1 MFIGSIPKKV
11 AQQIVSHTDFSNW
24 GGVNVCCSGSFRIEQ
39 SIRNIN
45 RSIPIH
51 SNDVSLI
58 TSIVGLAKTDRATTF
73 TFKNELEYL
82 NEYLLNN
89 AETQLAVLAYALL
102 LNKYKSDNS
111 YCNSRR
117 EFLQREI
124 DGFIQSNKER
134 AKKYLESIQI
144 DGFYMGDFLKHI
156 EQAKES
162 GHGVMVFAPTYKG
175 GYERIYKV
183 INENVDWPNEPE
195 YEVYDPKQTH
205 ELIERLKDEK
215 MNFAFFSDQLYEDVK
230 PTMMYEGSNKPIY
243 VYSSG
248 QQTSLRRDSS
258 KFRPFK
264 YKVVEPALIGEQ
276 TKITAAVAT
285 SEAMNFLKD
294 IYLAKGISHKNGM
307 FNVLFYADDML
318 IGGAIYALPQYGD
331 KIHGIY
337 LLSDFSVSREA
348 RLSKLV
354 AMLATSETVISTLNR
369 KYFIRIERIFTT
381 AFTKK
386 PVSMK
391 YRGIFRL
398 DARKDGFLN
407 YSSHV
412 RSGTLDDIFL
422 EWFKKYGRQNRNGN

>member
-1 MFIGSIPKKV
+1 M
-11 AQQIVSHTDFSNW
+11 
-24 GGVNVCCSGSFRIEQ
+24 
-39 SIRNIN
+39 
-45 RSIPIH
+45 
-51 SNDVSLI
+51 
-58 TSIVGLAKTDRATTF
+58 
-73 TFKNELEYL
+73 
-82 NEYLLNN
+82 
-89 AETQLAVLAYALL
+89 LAYALL

-124 DGFIQSNKER
+124 DSFIQSNKER

-156 EQAKES
+156 EQAKEA
-162 GHGVMVFAPTYKG
+162 GRGVMVFAPTYKG
-175 GYERIYKV
+175 GYERIYKI
-183 INENVDWPNEPE
+183 INENVDWSDEPE
-195 YEVYDPKQTH
+195 YEIYDPKRTH
-205 ELIERLKDEK
+205 ELIGRLKDEK
-215 MNFAFFSDQLYEDVK
+215 INFAFFSDQLYEDVK

-264 YKVVEPALIGEQ
+264 YKVVEPELIGEQ
-276 TKITAAVAT
+276 TKITAAIAT

-354 AMLATSETVISTLNR
+354 AMLATSEAVILTLNR
-369 KYFIRIERIFTT
+369 KYFIQIERIFTT

-412 RSGTLDDIFL
+412 RTGTLGDIFL